1 MKYGKWM
8 IGVAISGLMAAAM
21 LQPAAAADKGG
32 TLTYGRYADSQFL
45 DPVQADQNVDIWVLT
60 NLYDTLLQPTPDGK
74 GVVFGLASAKSWSDD
89 HRSLTLTLRAGIK
102 FSDGSPITVDDVQW
116 SLQRASKQDNGIWAF
131 LLAAVDRVET
141 EGSDKVKITLK
152 NYDPAFEAALATF
165 NAAILPK
172 KAFEAAAGT
181 TDADKARAFSDHP
194 ITSGPFM
201 LDSWHRGSDM
211 VLKAN
216 PNYWAKD
223 QAGVQLPYLDEI
235 HFEII
240 PDDATR
246 ILKLTSGELD
256 GAEQIPYS
264 RVAELKA
271 NSAIDMVLFPSTK
284 VTFMTMNTRPEFGGQ
299 KNLLNDIRVR
309 QALNYALNKDALTK
323 IVTHSIAKPMES
335 YLSSTT
341 PLFSGNGQPYPYDA
355 AKAKKL
361 LADAGVAPGTEIRI
375 YTLGGSQD
383 EMQIATAAQQMWAA
397 AGIKLKIEQIDKA
410 TRSAK
415 QKAGDFQMV
424 VSTWTNDIADPNE
437 ATSYF
442 AYFPLIQSYR
452 SGWQNPD
459 VDKLYEASQIE
470 ADAGKRAADYAQMQD
485 LYKQGAPIVYMY
497 ESPYPVALSKK
508 VKGFV
513 QIPLGNNVFT
523 TTSLTK

>member
-1 MKYGKWM
+1 MNYRKWL
-8 IGVAISGLMAAAM
+8 INVAFTGLVAVGA
-21 LQPAAAADKGG
+21 LQPVLAADKGG
-32 TLTYGRYADSQFL
+32 SLTYGRYADSQFL
-45 DPVQADQNVDIWVLT
+45 DPVQADQNVDIWILT
-60 NLYDTLLQPTPDGK
+60 NLYDTLLQPTSDGK
-74 GVVFGLASAKSWSDD
+74 GVDFGLASAKSWSDD
-89 HRSLTLTLRAGIK
+89 HRVLTLTLRPGIR

-131 LLAAVDRVET
+131 LLAAIDKVDVD
-141 EGSDKVKITLK
+141 GSDKVKISLK

-172 KAFEAAAGT
+172 KAFEATAGA
-181 TDADKARAFSDHP
+181 TDADKARAFSEHP
-194 ITSGPFM
+194 IGSGPFM

-216 PNYWAKD
+216 PYYWEKD
-223 QAGVQLPYLDEI
+223 QAGVQLPYLDQL

-271 NSAIDMVLFPSTK
+271 NSAVDMELFPSTK
-284 VTFMTMNTRPEFGGQ
+284 VTFMTMNTRPEVGGH
-299 KNLLNDIRVR
+299 KNPLNDVRVR

-323 IVTHSIAKPMES
+323 IVTHGVAKPMQS

-341 PLFSGNGQPYPYDA
+341 PLFSGDGEPYPYNA
-355 AKAKKL
+355 AKAKQL
-361 LADAGVAPGTEIRI
+361 LADAGVAPGTEISI

-410 TRSAK
+410 TRAAK
-415 QKAGDFQMV
+415 QKASDFQMV

-452 SGWQNPD
+452 SGWQNKD
-459 VDKLYEASQIE
+459 VDKLYEDSQVE
-470 ADAGKRAADYAQMQD
+470 ADAAKRAAQYAKIQEVF
-485 LYKQGAPIVYMY
+485 KEGAPIVYMY

-523 TTSLTK
+523 KTSRSK